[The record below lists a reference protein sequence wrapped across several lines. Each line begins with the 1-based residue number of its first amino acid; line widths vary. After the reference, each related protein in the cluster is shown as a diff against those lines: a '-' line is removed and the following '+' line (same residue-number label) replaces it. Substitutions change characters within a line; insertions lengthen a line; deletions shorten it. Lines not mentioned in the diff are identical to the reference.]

1 MKMALKLIKNEQDDA
16 KFGIHSLAPS
26 TADKAVRAA
35 NQLHS
40 AWCECDSRE
49 QKIFFKKFGQLTVM
63 EVIRLF
69 GENDDA
75 SAELEPKFGI
85 EMNKMQFENAVVWA
99 HFPHNRLR
107 FGGDNGSEE

>member
-1 MKMALKLIKNEQDDA
+1 MDMAKMKMALKLIKNEQDDA

-49 QKIFFKKFGQLTVM
+49 QKIFFEKFGQLTIM
-63 EVIRLF
+63 EVVEIF
-69 GENDDA
+69 
-75 SAELEPKFGI
+75 
-85 EMNKMQFENAVVWA
+85 
-99 HFPHNRLR
+99 
-107 FGGDNGSEE
+107 GDNDEVSAKLPPEFRQKKEV